1 MKKFLALLL
10 SIMLLSTAAL
20 AEVKIGQVEYAAH
33 GTSCFAVLTVAMD
46 GDTIVAAHIDEFQ
59 FMDAATAEGVPNSD
73 ASFGQNYPE
82 GKVLASK
89 VVNNGLYSTNM
100 TTKAGATTPLGVS
113 YNAIEA
119 FVTGKTIA
127 ELEAA
132 IEGKTK
138 EEMVDAVSSSTLVD
152 TLGYVQGLLAAAK
165 AANTQTG
172 YYTVYNKTGETV
184 KTLAARAQEY
194 FHLYRQLLID
204 ARAFDHVELVVL
216 TGGGAMLPGIA
227 DAAAAEMGKRVRIG
241 LPRRAEG
248 ESALLQRPDS
258 VVAAGL
264 VQCAIDAGAL
274 GVENAWGVRR
284 RQGFRERLKT
294 FFIGDY

>member
-1 MKKFLALLL
+1 MVLLAENLPSFAKKRLILMKKFLALLL
-10 SIMLLSTAAL
+10 SIMLLSTVAL

-73 ASFGQNYPE
+73 ASFGANYPE

-100 TTKAGATTPLGVS
+100 ATKAGATTPLGVS
-113 YNAIEA
+113 YEAIEA

-132 IEGKTK
+132 IADKTK

-165 AANTQTG
+165 AANNVTG
-172 YYTVYNKTGETV
+172 YYTVYNKTGEAV
-184 KTLAARAQEY
+184 K
-194 FHLYRQLLID
+194 
-204 ARAFDHVELVVL
+204 ELSITINA
-216 TGGGAMLPGIA
+216 TG
-227 DAAAAEMGKRVRIG
+227 EK
-241 LPRRAEG
+241 
-248 ESALLQRPDS
+248 
-258 VVAAGL
+258 VVAATDM
-264 VQCAIDAGAL
+264 AADAVKVIAFSMDGAL
-274 GVENAWGVRR
+274 ANDGLTFTFTTESGYEGVFETLHIETTPITLLAADAMTGA
-284 RQGFRERLKT
+284 T
-294 FFIGDY
+294 PISFFAPAAE